1 MIKIQTKLNNFSIFK
16 EILHIFSNSNK
27 DITIYGNG
35 IIHEEINN
43 CPKCGKSVTLNGYNT
58 CTDKRAEL
66 FGLHFKKGKMIC
78 SNQDCDFSESTSQQ
92 VLKTWFSS
100 FNEYIESIII
110 SLKTK
115 KLSSEDIADHLE
127 NTLKYTVSSESI
139 RLKIKEFMLSINKP
153 TPQEVS
159 SGVIVH
165 DEQFITIKGVEYKRI
180 SSVDANNKNVYYD
193 ELHTDRTEETIT
205 TICEKLRKDL
215 QEFYAVVI
223 DGHTASKNAFS
234 KTFNNILIQF
244 CLFHFSMN
252 VREAYKEEVGY
263 GQGCSCIPLEHLIG
277 FFSIMNIFFDHEREI
292 YELRVLQ
299 KELNNHIERINKSSY
314 DFNKKQE
321 YIDNY
326 KRNYDKKARLY
337 LKDIRKAR
345 RRKLGIKLSLRTEEQ
360 AKELLEKAKLENVFP
375 KKVQKQIKRLEGNW
389 VNFTHCLRDKKIPPT
404 SNKVE
409 QYYAISLNWIEKNNI
424 QSIEHFLEQQKIEF
438 IKRYNIEVF
447 RQGIFSDFI
456 RKTFILLEAFSQT

>member
-223 DGHTASKNAFS
+223 DGHTASKNVFS
-234 KTFNNILIQF
+234 K
-244 CLFHFSMN
+244 
-252 VREAYKEEVGY
+252 
-263 GQGCSCIPLEHLIG
+263 
-277 FFSIMNIFFDHEREI
+277 MNIFFDHEREI

>member
-1 MIKIQTKLNNFSIFK
+1 
-16 EILHIFSNSNK
+16 
-27 DITIYGNG
+27 
-35 IIHEEINN
+35 
-43 CPKCGKSVTLNGYNT
+43 
-58 CTDKRAEL
+58 
-66 FGLHFKKGKMIC
+66 
-78 SNQDCDFSESTSQQ
+78 
-92 VLKTWFSS
+92 
-100 FNEYIESIII
+100 
-110 SLKTK
+110 
-115 KLSSEDIADHLE
+115 
-127 NTLKYTVSSESI
+127 
-139 RLKIKEFMLSINKP
+139 
-153 TPQEVS
+153 
-159 SGVIVH
+159 
-165 DEQFITIKGVEYKRI
+165 
-180 SSVDANNKNVYYD
+180 
-193 ELHTDRTEETIT
+193 
-205 TICEKLRKDL
+205 
-215 QEFYAVVI
+215 
-223 DGHTASKNAFS
+223 
-234 KTFNNILIQF
+234 
-244 CLFHFSMN
+244 MN

-409 QYYAISLNWIEKNNI
+409 QYYAISLNWIEKNRSAEI
-424 QSIEHFLEQQKIEF
+424 VIVFVIFISITAVLFIYLNPQEIIKQASDTYDAATRAQREGDWARYGEEIKKLGEILGELQQ
-438 IKRYNIEVF
+438 
-447 RQGIFSDFI
+447 
-456 RKTFILLEAFSQT
+456 